1 MSIDLVRK
9 EGAMAVKDCVKLYYE
24 PNERIVTD
32 EFGEVVFNIYDYITP
47 NMFYLWRTNKQDT
60 SFIGLSGETIEL
72 IYLEDEY
79 HLY

>member
-1 MSIDLVRK
+1 MST
-9 EGAMAVKDCVKLYYE
+9 KDCVRLYYE
-24 PNERIVTD
+24 SDERIVTD
-32 EFGEVVFNIYDYITP
+32 EFGEIVYNIYDYITP
-47 NMFYLWRTNKQDT
+47 NMFYLWVNSKQDV